1 MTQLA
6 MAGNQRVNGE
16 ALRARLKSA
25 QLSGL
30 SFATISTATGVNRTA
45 ISQYVNQ
52 GLILSDDKADAI
64 KTYLDELDGGRSSDA
79 MREGAAT
86 TGLVF
91 KRKIELYKTSEYR
104 EAMGWCNYMRDKRK
118 MGVMIGFP
126 GSGKTTILR
135 EFAKVARGVIYIDCW
150 PTMRLGD
157 MIRLLA
163 SELGVSVKGGQH
175 DKIMQLVAEL
185 SNRQDVMLVFD
196 EAENLR
202 SWNITK
208 FEVLRKLWDNTGT
221 PTILCGTPKLED
233 MLTVG
238 GGRDNLAQLYRR
250 KYEIRLGGIGTEEVL
265 GILHDYDIAAGAADK
280 LVKIAT
286 DVKHGG
292 MGNFVEILDMA
303 LEAADGGTIDEAI
316 VKGAMQYKMM
326 Y

>member
-1 MTQLA
+1 MDGMSYA
-6 MAGNQRVNGE
+6 AV
-16 ALRARLKSA
+16 
-25 QLSGL
+25 
-30 SFATISTATGVNRTA
+30 STATGVNRTA
-45 ISQYVNQ
+45 ISQYVNN
-52 GLILSDDKADAI
+52 GLMLSDDKADALL
-64 KTYLDELDGGRSSDA
+64 TYLDELDSGKTPTLSA
-79 MREGAAT
+79 VQ
-86 TGLVF
+86 TGLLATESKHF
-91 KRKIELYKTSEYR
+91 KREIELYKTSEYR
-104 EAMGWCNYMRDKRK
+104 EAIGWCNYMRDKRK

-135 EFAKVARGVIYIDCW
+135 EFVKVARGVIYVDCW

-157 MIRLLA
+157 MIRMLA
-163 SELGVSVKGGQH
+163 GELGISVKGGQH

-202 SWNITK
+202 TWNITK

-221 PTILCGTPKLED
+221 PVILCGTPKLED

-250 KYEIRLGGIGTEEVL
+250 KYEIRLGGIGAEEVL
-265 GILHDYDIAAGAADK
+265 SILRDYDITPGAADK

-303 LEAADGGTIDEAI
+303 LEAADGCTVDETI